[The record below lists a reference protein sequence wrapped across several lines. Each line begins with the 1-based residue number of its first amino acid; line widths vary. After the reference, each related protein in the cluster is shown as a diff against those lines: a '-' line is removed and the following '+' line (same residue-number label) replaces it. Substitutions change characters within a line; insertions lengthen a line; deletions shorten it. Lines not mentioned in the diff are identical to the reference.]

1 MEKLADANSLVR
13 EGKMR
18 HDYEELQMV
27 LTALGDKIPG
37 EKSISTNTR
46 GRQVREK
53 TSFYIHNVKKIRL
66 WKPANEEMLVLKCQR
81 NFSCTQK
88 TKADVRRTRIKTK
101 AGNATGSPYRH
112 VGNAS
117 RVTCL
122 RKSVSEIRKG

>member
-46 GRQVREK
+46 GRQVR
-53 TSFYIHNVKKIRL
+53 
-66 WKPANEEMLVLKCQR
+66 
-81 NFSCTQK
+81 
-88 TKADVRRTRIKTK
+88 
-101 AGNATGSPYRH
+101 
-112 VGNAS
+112 
-117 RVTCL
+117 
-122 RKSVSEIRKG
+122 